1 MDLADEQVS
10 SVTSSASS
18 RVISALPV
26 TLSSE
31 EDASENGNVLKP
43 SNELMNKAE
52 ETEES
57 KFITILK
64 LYVKK
69 ASYVGSS
76 INNCC
81 ILCTD
86 HVPVSTVPFINDRG
100 LFESDYTKLPTKEIR
115 DFVLQHDPCQPE
127 MKFPDNAKGR
137 HFSVTYYFIRT
148 ATGQS
153 IRRTWLCYS
162 PSLQK
167 VYCENCWLF

>member
-1 MDLADEQVS
+1 MNGPEPQPVDLADEQVP

-69 ASYVGSS
+69 GA
-76 INNCC
+76 
-81 ILCTD
+81 LC
-86 HVPVSTVPFINDRG
+86 R
-100 LFESDYTKLPTKEIR
+100 
-115 DFVLQHDPCQPE
+115 
-127 MKFPDNAKGR
+127 
-137 HFSVTYYFIRT
+137 
-148 ATGQS
+148 
-153 IRRTWLCYS
+153 
-162 PSLQK
+162 
-167 VYCENCWLF
+167 